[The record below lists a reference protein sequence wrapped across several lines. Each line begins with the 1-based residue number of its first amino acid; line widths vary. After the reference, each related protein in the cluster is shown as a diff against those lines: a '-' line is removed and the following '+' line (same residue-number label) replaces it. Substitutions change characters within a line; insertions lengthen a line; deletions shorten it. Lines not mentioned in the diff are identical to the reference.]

1 MTINVSEHISL
12 REATHSDKAEKL
24 GLDNSPNAEQL
35 NNMVLVAT
43 MCFEPLRLWYGKP
56 IKINSFFRSEAVNK
70 AVNGSPTSDHCKG
83 HAIDLSVS
91 KSENKKL
98 FEYAKENLQFDQ
110 LIWENGD
117 ESGPDWVHI
126 SYRRNGNRNQ
136 VLNLKQKVA

>member
-70 AVNGSPTSDHCKG
+70 AVNGSPTSNHMKG
-83 HAIDLSVS
+83 HAIDIDAGSV
-91 KSENKKL
+91 SENKKL
-98 FEYAKENLQFDQ
+98 FDWCKENLIFDE
-110 LIWENGD
+110 LFWENQGA
-117 ESGPDWVHI
+117 WVHI
-126 SYRRNGNRNQ
+126 AYKKEGNRNK
-136 VLNLKQKVA
+136 VLNLTQKVA